1 MTQGRVFFS
10 HLLAILLLLLGAAG
24 TAFAQGERPG
34 VPKLLPDKT
43 LAMVRAEDL
52 PNTIE
57 RYKKGSLGRML
68 TDPQLT
74 PLTEHLYKRGA
85 EEYKNRL
92 EGEVEVT
99 LEDLLK
105 VPQGEVAIALVA
117 GPDDRLS
124 QLGFVAFLE
133 VADHVP
139 QARKLL
145 ARLERL
151 VTDNGGSV
159 TTDMEGNVPIKTISG
174 ADGNSIMIFDR
185 DGMFVISNRRP
196 HLQEVLRRWNG
207 EQLPTLAD
215 NPKYTGVMSRCRPGP
230 DQPVDIEGFVDPI
243 SIVKTVVRDNG
254 GAFFLALLP
263 HLGLEGI
270 QAIGATTTSGE
281 GDFDDV
287 IRAQVLMPTPRSG
300 VLDLI
305 AFKGDEAEPEA
316 WAPDDLSSYMTVNW
330 DLKKSYASGA
340 SLYNSVMG
348 EEGAFENEVR
358 NRVDQQLGIDFAS
371 ELLPSLDGRITYC
384 TWIEPPARF
393 NSQANLLGVKLS
405 DPDKFRATYKK
416 IVEKYSERFEER
428 VIAGTKVH
436 VAILPDNARPDE
448 NDPNQNIRRPE
459 PCFCVWGDYLLLSE
473 STKFMEH
480 CLKTGR
486 DGKKTLG
493 SDIEFKLILGKIA
506 RQAGGSRPGML
517 SYSRPEEAMRN
528 LYEMATS
535 EANRQRIKEQ
545 GTNNG
550 FFRTVDDALTQHPLP
565 PFSVFEKYLAPS
577 GGLLILDDSG
587 LRFMTFSLRR
597 D

>member
-1 MTQGRVFFS
+1 MTQGCVLPRR
-10 HLLAILLLLLGAAG
+10 LLAILFLLLGWAG
-24 TAFAQGERPG
+24 AAFAQGERPS
-34 VPKLLPDKT
+34 VPKLLPEKT

-57 RYKKGSLGRML
+57 RYKNGSMGRML

-92 EGEVEVT
+92 EGEVEVS

-105 VPQGEVAIALVA
+105 IPQGEVAIALVA
-117 GPDDRLS
+117 GPDDRLN

-139 QARKLL
+139 QARKLI

-151 VTDNGGSV
+151 VTDNGGMV
-159 TTDMEGNVPIKTISG
+159 TTDMEGNVSIKTISG
-174 ADGNSIMIFDR
+174 PDGNSIMIFDR
-185 DGMFVISNRRP
+185 DGMFVVSNRRP

-215 NPKYTGVMSRCRPGP
+215 NPKYAGVMSRCRPGP

-243 SIVKTVVRDNG
+243 SIVKTVARDSG
-254 GAFFLALLP
+254 GAIFLAFLP
-263 HLGLEGI
+263 QLGLDGI
-270 QAIGATTTSGE
+270 QAVGATTTSGE

-287 IRAQVLMPTPRSG
+287 IRLQVLMPTPRSG

-330 DLKKSYASGA
+330 DVKKTYSTGA
-340 SLYNSVMG
+340 SLYNSIMG

-358 NRVDQQLGIDFAS
+358 NRIDQQLGVDFAS
-371 ELLPSLDGRITYC
+371 ELLPALDGRLTYA
-384 TWIEPPARF
+384 TWIEPPARL
-393 NSQANLLGVKLS
+393 NSQANLVGVKLA
-405 DPDKFRATYKK
+405 DPESFRATFKK

-428 VIAGTKVH
+428 VIAGTKVY
-436 VAILPDNARPDE
+436 AALLPNNGAPD
-448 NDPNQNIRRPE
+448 DPNQTIRRPE
-459 PCFCVWGDYLLLSE
+459 PCFCVWGDYLLASD
-473 STKFMEH
+473 SVKFIEH
-480 CLKTGR
+480 CIKTGR
-486 DGKKTLG
+486 DGKNRLA
-493 SDIEFKLILGKIA
+493 SDIEFKLVLGKIA
-506 RQAGGSRPGML
+506 RQSGGNRPGML

-528 LYEMATS
+528 LYDMATS

-545 GTNNG
+545 ATNNG
-550 FFRTVDDALTQHPLP
+550 FFKTVDDALSQHPLP

-577 GGLLILDDSG
+577 GGLLVLDDSG